1 MFKNFSGHDGLRA
14 GRQAGIR
21 GNAQSRYPQD
31 PAIADENRNV
41 PSGLKGNFHIDKK
54 ILEFFAACH
63 TKGNKAVTCPER
75 PDSPGKGRCFEIE
88 KGLRRGNIF
97 P

>member
-31 PAIADENRNV
+31 PAIADENRNI
-41 PSGLKGNFHIDKK
+41 PSGLTGNFHINKK
-54 ILEFFAACH
+54 VLEFFAAGH
-63 TKGNKAVTCPER
+63 TQRDKTVACPES
-75 PDSPGKGRCFEIE
+75 PDRPGKGSRI
-88 KGLRRGNIF
+88 KVKISLQWGNVF